1 MNPLKYLI
9 DRVPLA
15 TVNHYIVVALAVIG
29 AINKDLTWFQAF
41 LGAAGISGAGAAV
54 GHVRNQAG
62 RGLKK

>member
-1 MNPLKYLI
+1 MNPIQILI

-15 TVNHYIVVALAVIG
+15 TVSHYVVVALAVIG
-29 AINKDLTWFQAF
+29 VIQKDLTWFQAL

-62 RGLKK
+62 RGLKR